1 MWLIREGFACWLA
14 PDTCGQEFSVGAS
27 IGVAEVTPELAD
39 IAAVLQAADSACYDA
54 KKGGRNRV
62 ATYVPRQSAP

>member
-1 MWLIREGFACWLA
+1 M
-14 PDTCGQEFSVGAS
+14 
-27 IGVAEVTPELAD
+27 AEVTPELAD